1 MLLTGLLRLNLE
13 KECLRKLSCQQ
24 IIEKEVLK
32 MENCGLLIS
41 LWRNLIK
48 AGKSDTYLNDHLAK
62 RVLDLQLKNINF
74 ADYAYLIYCVKEAT
88 LDPALKSSLF
98 TLLKKYN

>member
-13 KECLRKLSCQQ
+13 KECLRKLSYQQ

-48 AGKSDTYLNDHLAK
+48 AGKSDT
-62 RVLDLQLKNINF
+62 
-74 ADYAYLIYCVKEAT
+74 
-88 LDPALKSSLF
+88 
-98 TLLKKYN
+98 